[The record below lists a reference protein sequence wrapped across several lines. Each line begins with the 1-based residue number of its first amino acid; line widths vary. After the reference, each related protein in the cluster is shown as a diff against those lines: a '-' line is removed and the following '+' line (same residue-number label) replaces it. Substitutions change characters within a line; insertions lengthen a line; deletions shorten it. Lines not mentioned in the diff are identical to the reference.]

1 MRDFKVSGTFAK
13 LHKPILADGFSICSR
28 NAIGN
33 VQARSFLSLSGFP
46 SFPPNLISF
55 GREKP
60 KKTNSN
66 RVPLWVFRSL
76 FLQSARFSPSRV
88 NNMQAFHFPQT
99 IWSARRWG
107 AAKICREKNA
117 IRSPPQLERQESKV
131 REGRNM
137 FSGKYFHRRHL
148 PQLDLW

>member
-1 MRDFKVSGTFAK
+1 MRDFNVSGTFAK

-46 SFPPNLISF
+46 SFFPASF
-55 GREKP
+55 PVVGRTPRRQTAIEYLG
-60 KKTNSN
+60 
-66 RVPLWVFRSL
+66 VL
-76 FLQSARFSPSRV
+76 FLQSACFSPSRV
-88 NNMQAFHFPQT
+88 NNIQAFHFPQT

-107 AAKICREKNA
+107 AAKICRKKNA

-131 REGRNM
+131 GVKKHVLWEI
-137 FSGKYFHRRHL
+137 FS
-148 PQLDLW
+148 P